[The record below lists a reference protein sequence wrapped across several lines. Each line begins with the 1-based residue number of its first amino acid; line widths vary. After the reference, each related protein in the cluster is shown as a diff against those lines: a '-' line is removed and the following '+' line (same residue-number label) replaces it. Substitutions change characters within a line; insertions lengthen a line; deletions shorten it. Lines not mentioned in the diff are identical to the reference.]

1 MLKPI
6 LTFSAVLFLSACA
19 LAPVKQI
26 PAEVRGHQ
34 RVNFF
39 AGGQTVAAFKAV
51 GRMNDFELE
60 GVLRIQKIGEEDF
73 DIKVLS
79 GGSYRVLHANVTP
92 QGIAYLYL
100 FPEADTGLARG
111 RINQLLNLLV
121 SDPGAY
127 QNVRLKGKELTVT
140 YEGKDAKTRLLYQ
153 TDQVYPYAAKTI
165 TLLNTADL
173 FYSQYAPANAQG
185 DVQVPHEL
193 IYKDGNIELELAL
206 ISLK

>member
-26 PAEVRGHQ
+26 PTEVRGHQ
-34 RVNFF
+34 KVNFF
-39 AGGQTVAAFKAV
+39 AGGQRVAAFKAV
-51 GRMNDFELE
+51 GRMDDFELE

-73 DIKVLS
+73 DVKVLT

-92 QGIAYLYL
+92 EGIAYLYL
-100 FPEADTGLARG
+100 FPEADTALIRG

-121 SDPGAY
+121 SNPGEY
-127 QNVRLKGKELTVT
+127 KNIHHKGSDLIVT
-140 YEGKDAKTRLLYQ
+140 YENKNAKTRFSYR
-153 TDQVYPYAAKTI
+153 TDQIYPSAAQTI

-173 FYSQYAPANAQG
+173 FYSQYAPADAEG
-185 DVQVPHEL
+185 DVQVPHKL
-193 IYKDGNIELELAL
+193 IYKDGKIELELTL